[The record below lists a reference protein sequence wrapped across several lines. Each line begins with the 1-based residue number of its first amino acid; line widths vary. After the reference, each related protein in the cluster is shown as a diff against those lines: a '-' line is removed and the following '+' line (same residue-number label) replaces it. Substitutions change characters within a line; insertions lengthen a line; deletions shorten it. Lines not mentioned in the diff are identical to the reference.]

1 MNASYRWLKSLVPL
15 DLTPNELRDLL
26 TSRTVTVDEIVSLRE
41 DLSEVVVGLV
51 VEAGRHPNSDHLW
64 LTKVDA
70 GAGELLEVVCGAPN
84 VQAGRKYPFAPSG
97 ATLPGGLKLERR
109 KIRGIV
115 SNGMLCSARELALGE
130 DSAGIL
136 ELDTDAAPGTPLL
149 AAKPVGDTRIVLD
162 VNPNR
167 PDLLSHL
174 GIAREIAAITGQPL
188 LLPGVVPGGAP
199 PASDA
204 AVARSASVPSRA
216 LPRLLEAPAGRV
228 RMELR
233 DTEGCPH
240 YSGVALRGVKV
251 GPSPSWLVERLAAVG
266 SRSIN
271 NVVDIT
277 NYMLHEVGQPMHAFD
292 LAKLNGPGVIIRR
305 AQPGERLRTLDG
317 VDRTLDESMTVIA
330 DATRAQAIAGVMG
343 GADSEVTEQTTDVL
357 LEVATF
363 DRASVRRTRRALGL
377 STDASYR
384 FERGTDWSA
393 APAWVSRAVELIR
406 SVAGGTIEGEPVHL
420 SAGTLVPPGEVKL
433 RPSRV
438 AHLLGVPVP
447 REEIRTLLESIG
459 FSLRDATSD
468 ELIVQAPSWRWD
480 ITREIDLIEEV
491 ARLRGYDTF
500 PDELRPFR
508 PSAVP
513 DSALERL
520 SGSMRDSL
528 VALGLL
534 EARPLPFVRGEVD
547 GTHVRVCNPIAEN
560 EGYLRRSLLETLVPR
575 AEYNLARRQR
585 DIRLFEIGSVFA
597 PAPGGRGLPRE
608 EVRVGALIMG
618 HRRPPHWSEPNT
630 PDFDEWDAKGMAERM
645 LRTLGEHTAE
655 LRGGSEDVLWHIVVG
670 DTDRGQVRRVS
681 LDAPV
686 WAPRAF
692 GVELTIARM
701 ESADVAPAG
710 TNNYAWG
717 SAHADDVR
725 GPRIAAFKPLPTTPP
740 VELDLALLVPP
751 NIDAARVEQSMRAAA
766 GDLLESLALFDEYRG
781 AGVPAGYRSL
791 AWRLTFR
798 HAERTLRDKEIAARR
813 EKLLRT
819 LEGELGVRQRSS

>member
-1 MNASYRWLKSLVPL
+1 MNASYQWLKSLVPV
-15 DLTPNELRDLL
+15 DLTPEELRDLL
-26 TSRTVTVDEIVSLRE
+26 TSRTVTVDEIVGLRL
-41 DLSEVVVGLV
+41 DLSDVVVGLV
-51 VEAGRHPNSDHLW
+51 VEEARHPNADHLW

-70 GAGELLEVVCGAPN
+70 GTGELLEVVCGAPN

-136 ELDTDAAPGTPLL
+136 ELATDAAPGTPLL
-149 AAKPVGDTRIVLD
+149 AAKPIGDTRIVLD

-174 GIAREIAAITGQPL
+174 GIAREIAALTGQPL
-188 LLPGVVPGGAP
+188 RLPSIAPGGAP
-199 PASDA
+199 PGSTESKGS
-204 AVARSASVPSRA
+204 AVPPSRPP
-216 LPRLLEAPAGRV
+216 LPRLLDGQAGGV

-240 YSGVALRGVKV
+240 YSGVALRGVTV
-251 GPSPSWLVERLAAVG
+251 GPSPSWLVERLAAIG

-271 NVVDIT
+271 NIVDVT

-292 LAKLNGPGVIIRR
+292 LGKLNGPAVIIRR
-305 AQPGERLRTLDG
+305 AHPGEKLRTLDG
-317 VDRTLDESMTVIA
+317 ADRTLDESMTVIA
-330 DATRAQAIAGVMG
+330 DAKRAQAVAGVMG
-343 GADSEVTEQTTDVL
+343 GSESEVTEETTDVL

-363 DRASVRRTRRALGL
+363 DRASVRRTRRALAL

-393 APAWVSRAVELIR
+393 APAWLARAVELIR

-420 SAGTLVPPGEVKL
+420 SAGTLTASGEVTL
-433 RPSRV
+433 RVSRV
-438 AHLLGVPVP
+438 AHVLGVPVP
-447 REEIRTLLESIG
+447 REEIRTLLERIG
-459 FSLRDATSD
+459 FAIREAKSD
-468 ELIVQAPSWRWD
+468 ELVVQPPNWRWD
-480 ITREIDLIEEV
+480 IGREIDLIEEV

-513 DSALERL
+513 DSALEQLAGRV
-520 SGSMRDSL
+520 RDSL

-534 EARPLPFVRGEVD
+534 EARPLPFVGGEVD

-560 EGYLRRSLLETLVPR
+560 EAYLRRSLLETLAPR
-575 AEYNLARRQR
+575 AEYNLARRHR

-597 PAPGGRGLPRE
+597 PAPSGRGLPRE
-608 EVRVGALIMG
+608 EVRVAALIMG

-630 PDFDEWDAKGMAERM
+630 PDFDEWDAKGIAERM
-645 LRTLGEHTAE
+645 LRTLGEDRAE
-655 LRGGSEDVLWHIVVG
+655 LRAGGDEVLWRIIIG
-670 DTDRGQVRRVS
+670 ETDRGQVRRLS

-686 WAPRAF
+686 WAPAAF
-692 GVELTIARM
+692 GVELTIAQM
-701 ESADVAPAG
+701 ESADIAPAG
-710 TNNYAWG
+710 THNYAWD
-717 SAHADDVR
+717 AERALTPR
-725 GPRIAAFKPLPTTPP
+725 GPRLAPFTPLPSTPP
-740 VELDLALLVPP
+740 VEFDLALLVPP
-751 NIDAARVEQSMRAAA
+751 NIDAARVEHTMRAAA

-781 AGVPAGYRSL
+781 AGVPNGFRSL